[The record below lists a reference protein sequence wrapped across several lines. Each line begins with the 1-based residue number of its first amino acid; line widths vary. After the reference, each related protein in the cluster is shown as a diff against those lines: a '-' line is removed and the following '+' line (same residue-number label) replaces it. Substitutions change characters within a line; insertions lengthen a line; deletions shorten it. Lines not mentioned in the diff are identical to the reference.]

1 MNSFIP
7 WVGGKGKLLWIINK
21 MAPERYSRFID
32 VFGGSGTVTMNR
44 PTRKGCM
51 EVYND
56 FNGNLTNLFCC
67 VKNRTLALL
76 SELGFLPLNTRDDFN
91 VLYKFFSRGEFTDD
105 YLQEEMN
112 LTEVYLKP
120 PDAEAIRALML
131 ERAPRGDIRRAADYF
146 KLVRYSFSGS
156 AKSFGG
162 KPCDIRR
169 FFHLIWECS
178 RRLANVIVENKDFE
192 DVIRQYDREDAW
204 IYCDPPY
211 FEAECY
217 EVGFPKADHQR
228 LHDTL
233 LNCRGY
239 AAQIR
244 AYKKYIGARDDWEL
258 VDIFADEGLT
268 GMKSETRDE
277 FQRMIRMCE
286 LKQIDLIITK
296 SISRFARNTKDA
308 LAYVRKLKL
317 LGVGVQFE
325 KEGISTLSMGDE
337 MLLNTFSALAQEES
351 QSISMNQR
359 LSIVKRMELGE
370 YVDSNAPYGYRL
382 VDKMLTVYEPEA
394 GIVRNIFALYLQGFS
409 TSEIAKELNKL
420 NIPTKAGKE
429 TWRPSRVAYILKN
442 ERYIGDSFY
451 QKTYRETTVPFNQ
464 HPNRGQEDR
473 FYAKGTHPGIVEK
486 DVFDAAQTLIE
497 KRKDVF
503 AKATTQNIYPL
514 TSRIQCSECG
524 SFYRRRI
531 VSGTVK
537 WVCSLHKDDSTA
549 CDSNY
554 YNEERIYDGFIS
566 LVNKLRFSEDNILG
580 QVISRLEMTLAA
592 MKRNNLAAR
601 DLSKSIA
608 ELNAKLLM
616 LEQLRSKG
624 YLAPE
629 VYQAQ
634 ANEISAELAKLKD
647 VRQEKFNSKA
657 AIMFEEVKK
666 LKMLIFELEEPLDA
680 FDEKLFLE
688 IVKSIQINKEDEMS
702 VELLGGLRFRERI

>member
-1 MNSFIP
+1 MSEMRLITPITRQGTKKMQVAAYCRVSSNS
-7 WVGGKGKLLWIINK
+7 
-21 MAPERYSRFID
+21 AD
-32 VFGGSGTVTMNR
+32 Q
-44 PTRKGCM
+44 
-51 EVYND
+51 
-56 FNGNLTNLFCC
+56 
-67 VKNRTLALL
+67 
-76 SELGFLPLNTRDDFN
+76 LN
-91 VLYKFFSRGEFTDD
+91 S
-105 YLQEEMN
+105 
-112 LTEVYLKP
+112 
-120 PDAEAIRALML
+120 
-131 ERAPRGDIRRAADYF
+131 
-146 KLVRYSFSGS
+146 
-156 AKSFGG
+156 
-162 KPCDIRR
+162 
-169 FFHLIWECS
+169 
-178 RRLANVIVENKDFE
+178 
-192 DVIRQYDREDAW
+192 
-204 IYCDPPY
+204 
-211 FEAECY
+211 
-217 EVGFPKADHQR
+217 
-228 LHDTL
+228 
-233 LNCRGY
+233 Y

-244 AYKKYIGARDDWEL
+244 AYKKYIGARGDWEL

-268 GMKSETRDE
+268 GMKSENRSE

-296 SISRFARNTKDA
+296 
-308 LAYVRKLKL
+308 
-317 LGVGVQFE
+317 
-325 KEGISTLSMGDE
+325 
-337 MLLNTFSALAQEES
+337 
-351 QSISMNQR
+351 SISMNQR

-382 VDKMLTVYEPEA
+382 VDKMLAVYEPEA
-394 GIVRNIFALYLQGFS
+394 VIVRNIFTLYLQGFS
-409 TSEIAKELNKL
+409 TSEIARELNKL
-420 NIPTKAGKE
+420 NIPTKSGKE
-429 TWRPSRVAYILKN
+429 TWRPSRVTYILRN

-464 HPNRGQEDR
+464 HTNRGQEDR
-473 FYAKGTHPGIVEK
+473 FYAKGTHPSIVDK
-486 DVFDAAQTLIE
+486 NVFDAVQTLIE
-497 KRKDVF
+497 KRKGVF
-503 AKATTQNIYPL
+503 SKATTQNIYPL

-549 CDSNY
+549 CSSNY
-554 YNEERIYDGFIS
+554 YSEERIYDGFIS
-566 LVNKLRFSEDNILG
+566 MVNKLRFSEDNILG

-592 MKRNNLAAR
+592 MKRNNMAAR

-634 ANEISAELAKLKD
+634 ANEINAELAKLKD

-657 AIMFEEVKK
+657 ATMLEEVKK
-666 LKMLIFELEEPLDA
+666 LKMLIFELEEPLEA